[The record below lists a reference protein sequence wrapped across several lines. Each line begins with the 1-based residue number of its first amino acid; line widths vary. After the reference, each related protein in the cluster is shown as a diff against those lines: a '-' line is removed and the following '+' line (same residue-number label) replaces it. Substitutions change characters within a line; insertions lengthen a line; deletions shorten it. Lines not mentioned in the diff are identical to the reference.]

1 MKTSGKLGNRTL
13 FASGSII
20 LFLLVIGGIT
30 ERMLKNQKQI
40 TAAQERRYQSF
51 LLADELRQSSD
62 DLTRLARTYVVTA
75 DPRYEEQYWAVLD
88 IRNGKSPRPIN
99 YERIYWDFMAADGVK
114 PRGDDKAV
122 PLQQLMKEQ
131 GFTEAEFVKLKEA
144 QANSDGLVKIE
155 TIAMNA
161 VKGLFDDG
169 RGNYTKKGEPN
180 LELARQLMHSK
191 DYHLE
196 KAKIMK
202 PIDEFFS
209 MLDRRTGGEVQVL
222 VQRSYRLFYAL
233 LTAVGLAILTLTG
246 LCISIFST
254 VVKPIKRVMG
264 ELSNTSHEL
273 DAASAQLAR
282 SSQTL
287 SSGASEQAS
296 SVEETST
303 SLEEMSSMI
312 QATAENAQK
321 AKTLASE
328 TRVVAE
334 SGSRTMI
341 EMVEAMAEI
350 DSSSAQVAK
359 IVKNI
364 DEIAFQTNILA
375 LNAAVEAAR
384 AGEAGAGFA
393 VVADEVRSLAQR
405 SAAAAKETADK
416 IEAAIASS
424 RKGSQCTARVGD
436 SLTQISAKVTATDL
450 LVGEIATA
458 AREQAQGI
466 EQINQALG
474 QMDKVS
480 QSNASNA
487 EESASA
493 AEQVDTQGEVLNELV
508 GRLRQ
513 LVGGDSIADSP
524 VESSEQSSRPRPT
537 VVFYAQQGSEKSV
550 RQSRDEPTQI
560 RSSQRKELPPGDP
573 GDDGD
578 FRNF

>member
-1 MKTSGKLGNRTL
+1 MKTSGKLGSRTL
-13 FASGSII
+13 FAAGSMI

-30 ERMLKNQKQI
+30 ERMLMNQKKI
-40 TAAQERRYQSF
+40 TAAQERRYQSY

-75 DPRYEEQYWAVLD
+75 DTRYEEQYWAVLN

-99 YERIYWDFMAADGVK
+99 YQGIYWDFMAVDGVK
-114 PRGDDKAV
+114 PRGDGKAF
-122 PLQQLMKEQ
+122 PLQQLMKDQ
-131 GFTEAEFVKLKEA
+131 GFTEAEFAKLKEA

-161 VKGLFDDG
+161 VKGLFEDG
-169 RGNYTKKGEPN
+169 RGNYTRKGEPN

-202 PIDEFFS
+202 PIDQFFS
-209 MLDRRTGGEVQVL
+209 MLDQRTGGEVQVL
-222 VQRSYRLFYAL
+222 VRQSYRLFYAL
-233 LTAVGLAILTLTG
+233 LTIVGLAVLTLTG
-246 LCISIFST
+246 LCIAIFST
-254 VVKPIKRVMG
+254 IVKPIKRVMG

-296 SVEETST
+296 SVEETSA
-303 SLEEMSSMI
+303 SLQEMSSMI

-321 AKTLASE
+321 AKSLASE

-334 SGSRTMI
+334 SGSQTMV
-341 EMVEAMAEI
+341 EMVAAMAEI
-350 DSSSAQVAK
+350 DSTSAQVAK

-424 RKGSQCTARVGD
+424 RKGSQCTSRVGE
-436 SLTQISAKVTATDL
+436 SLTQISEKVTATDL
-450 LVGEIATA
+450 LVSDIATA
-458 AREQAQGI
+458 ANEQAQGI
-466 EQINQALG
+466 EQINQAVG
-474 QMDKVS
+474 QMDKVC
-480 QSNASNA
+480 QSNASSA
-487 EESASA
+487 MEIASA

-508 GRLRQ
+508 GRLQQ
-513 LVGGDSIADSP
+513 LVGGDSNP
-524 VESSEQSSRPRPT
+524 NPLVNTSEQSSRSRPA
-537 VVFYAQQGSEKSV
+537 VVSYAQQDSKKPV
-550 RQSRDEPTQI
+550 RLSAEVKKQISR
-560 RSSQRKELPPGDP
+560 SQPKELRLGNP
-573 GDDGD
+573 DDD
-578 FRNF
+578 RAF